1 MTKREKAIA
10 IIDNYSWYHAGTALT
25 VGAFGGQFGID
36 RYALTALTIAMIE
49 SICNVYEIQSRTAK
63 NLYIARAIGRLTRNG
78 TVIAHAILNWLP
90 LGSISNCATTFF
102 LTRNAGMQCIEE
114 IEREKMT
121 VIGQIEN
128 IGKDVATQFV
138 CDEISEIM
146 NAQNTLPENII
157 VETKNVLGEDLAN
170 DININKIVDLIDKI
184 PTELSQGVNKALENA
199 LKASVK
205 ECLFKNP
212 KEINSSKLLKDILF
226 ESLCGLTEERVKLTK
241 EEIEFRL
248 LQKDNH
254 SSVFNSFIQD
264 TANRFDRIAKT
275 RGIVEAVKFA
285 YSSISNEYKMHFG
298 VTSEDIAESILSNPY
313 DKDIE
318 NMYSRYIPLMKDADN
333 FTSSL
338 AKAAMLYQELHIINS
353 RYNVP
358 NTDLQK
364 IDDRLVFF
372 IAGRIQNHTNLYTNL
387 STKEIAYKLSEFI
400 RVHKEVLYL
409 HVSFPIIGFCDDMR
423 IKKEKTL
430 ANVINK
436 YWIAISN
443 NSHQLQTICAD
454 GLVFYIHRL
463 WCRNITE
470 GKDIK
475 LYKDDVLIY
484 TTAELLKENHSD
496 LKDIDIKTIAYYI
509 AEMFDRYF

>member
-90 LGSISNCATTFF
+90 LGSIANCATTFF

-121 VIGQIEN
+121 VVGQIEN

-241 EEIEFRL
+241 EEIGFRL

-372 IAGRIQNHTNLYTNL
+372 IAGRIQNH
-387 STKEIAYKLSEFI
+387 
-400 RVHKEVLYL
+400 
-409 HVSFPIIGFCDDMR
+409 
-423 IKKEKTL
+423 
-430 ANVINK
+430 
-436 YWIAISN
+436 
-443 NSHQLQTICAD
+443 
-454 GLVFYIHRL
+454 
-463 WCRNITE
+463 
-470 GKDIK
+470 
-475 LYKDDVLIY
+475 
-484 TTAELLKENHSD
+484 SD